1 MTTRS
6 GRYCIHM
13 HIYESYFYITLSL
26 FYHTIL
32 PFISKGWAIWF
43 IRPII
48 DLNYYVLAILDST
61 VPVWFL
67 LRDTRWRS
75 HKNIFQS
82 ELSVEKYI
90 TI

>member
-32 PFISKGWAIWF
+32 PFISKDWIICAM
-43 IRPII
+43 RLII
-48 DLNYYVLAILDST
+48 DLNYYVLAMGDNYMMTL
-61 VPVWFL
+61 F
-67 LRDTRWRS
+67 
-75 HKNIFQS
+75 
-82 ELSVEKYI
+82 
-90 TI
+90 